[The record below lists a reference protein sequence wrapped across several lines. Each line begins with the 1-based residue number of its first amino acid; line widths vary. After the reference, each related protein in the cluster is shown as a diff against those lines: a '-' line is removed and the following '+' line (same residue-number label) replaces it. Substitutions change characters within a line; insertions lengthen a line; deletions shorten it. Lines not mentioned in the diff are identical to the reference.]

1 MTFKQGY
8 PIQTHTLSK
17 VAQQQQQQH
26 HQQQQKKEKKKRKET
41 GM

>member
-17 VAQQQQQQH
+17 VAQQQQQQ
-26 HQQQQKKEKKKRKET
+26 QKKEKKKR
-41 GM
+41 GYNIQ

>member
-17 VAQQQQQQH
+17 VAQQQQQQ
-26 HQQQQKKEKKKRKET
+26 QQQQRGEEKKR
-41 GM
+41 GCDIQ